1 MERDFLITRINRV
14 IMVGED
20 EYDDRMHSFSRKL
33 EYNELIFHFSGHVT
47 MFFDDQILESTKGTV
62 RFLPQGEFSR
72 HDVLIGERAECIDV
86 FFSTDRPI
94 SQKAFVIKA
103 SQSER
108 VAALFSKLFAI
119 WVSRDEGYY
128 FESMSL
134 LYKIFAEIEKDSSA
148 PKQHVLKIAPAK
160 DLIRERFLNADL
172 SLAELASACGMGES
186 YFQKL
191 FRKVYGVSPKRYIIQ
206 LKINH
211 ACDLLRSE
219 RYSVTQ
225 IAEMCNFSDVYFFSR
240 QFKAYMGI
248 TPTEFIKKYK
258 SSK

>member
-1 MERDFLITRINRV
+1 MENNFLITKINRV
-14 IMVGED
+14 IMVGKD
-20 EYDDRMHSFSRKL
+20 EYTDRMHSFSRSL
-33 EYNELIFHFSGHVT
+33 EYNELIFHFSGNVSV
-47 MFFDDQILESTKGTV
+47 FFDDQVLESTPNTI
-62 RFLPQGEFSR
+62 RFLPEGTFSR
-72 HDVLIGERAECIDV
+72 HDVMIRERSECIDV
-86 FFSTDRPI
+86 FFKTDRPV
-94 SQKAFVIKA
+94 SDRAFVIKA

-108 VAALFSKLFAI
+108 IASLFKKLFSI
-119 WVSRDEGYY
+119 WVSKDEGYY
-128 FESMSL
+128 FEALSL
-134 LYKIFAEIEKDSSA
+134 LYKIFAEISKDSTA
-148 PKQHVLKIAPAK
+148 PKQHVLKIEPAMRMIHESFLST
-160 DLIRERFLNADL
+160 DLVLCDL
-172 SLAELASACGMGES
+172 AKACNMGES

-191 FRKVYGVSPKRYIIQ
+191 FSRIHGVSPKRYVIQ

-219 RYSVTQ
+219 RYSITK